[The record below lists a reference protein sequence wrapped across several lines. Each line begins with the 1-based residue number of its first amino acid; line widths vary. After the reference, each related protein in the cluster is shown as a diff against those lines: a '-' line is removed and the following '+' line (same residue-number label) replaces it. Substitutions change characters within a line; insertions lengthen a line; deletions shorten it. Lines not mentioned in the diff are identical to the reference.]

1 MNPTRAQ
8 RITQKIFA
16 LKEQKLLALLQGL
29 IPNRQSFNLWRPS
42 RYGRGAAAHGVHGR
56 PYCGWVGHQLRGQRH
71 ARSISSK
78 HDHGDLAARSA
89 DWTLVHYG
97 HCAFLPAEERCFITE
112 DLIRSTGGL
121 VGTPDEIIAMIRERE
136 VMGLNEIT
144 LLPAMAEARR
154 TLRDFA
160 AKVVARY

>member
-1 MNPTRAQ
+1 
-8 RITQKIFA
+8 
-16 LKEQKLLALLQGL
+16 LLALLQGL

-160 AKVVARY
+160 AKVIARY